1 VKIENIFLFLAAAGL
16 VPIALSYGLLPAYS
30 LDAMFDISIN
40 NIESAHIFRAV
51 MGLYLLTA
59 SYWVFGALNSKH
71 TINAM
76 RNLTIFMLGLALGR
90 ILSIMIDGNP
100 NMILWLYLLLELG
113 FGIVGLILLRKNSQ
127 IK

>member
-1 VKIENIFLFLAAAGL
+1 MRKENIFLLLAVGGL
-16 VPIALSYGLLPAYS
+16 VPIALSYGLSPAYS
-30 LDAMFDISIN
+30 LDAMFDIDIN

-71 TINAM
+71 TISAI

-90 ILSIMIDGNP
+90 ILSIFIDGNP
-100 NMILWLYLLLELG
+100 NLILWLYLLLELG
-113 FGIVGLILLRKNSQ
+113 FGIAGLVLLRKNNSLN
-127 IK
+127 